1 MRVTSDERCAC
12 SVGPVRAILLVGW
25 DSCCLWGGVVAW
37 WYVVWDGGFWV
48 PSFDFAL
55 VAAMVVDVSGGFGF
69 GFVCAMV
76 VGLTGLMELTRY
88 RL

>member
-12 SVGPVRAILLVGW
+12 SVCPVRAGVLVGC

-55 VAAMVVDVSGGFGF
+55 VAA
-69 GFVCAMV
+69 
-76 VGLTGLMELTRY
+76 LGLMFLVVLALVLYVRWW
-88 RL
+88 LNWLI